1 MAASLT
7 VTLTSDQRDLLLR
20 LLDVALAET
29 RVEAH
34 RTHFSP
40 DYRKQVLQEEEQIKA
55 LLGQLRSATG

>member
-1 MAASLT
+1 MVASHTL
-7 VTLTSDQRDLLLR
+7 TLTSEQRDLLLR

-55 LLGQLRSATG
+55 LLGQLRSAAG